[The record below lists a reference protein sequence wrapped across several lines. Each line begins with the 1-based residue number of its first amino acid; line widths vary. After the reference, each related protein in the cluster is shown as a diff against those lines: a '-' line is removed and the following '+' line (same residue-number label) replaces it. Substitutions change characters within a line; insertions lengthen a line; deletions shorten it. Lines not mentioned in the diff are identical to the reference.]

1 MIFAIVGGAFMP
13 RLQGAMI
20 DGEGMTIAGQMLES
34 VRYSF
39 FLPLGCFVVIAV
51 FGFAVALFPPKWQ
64 QRVEARKR
72 FISQNHVYW

>member
-1 MIFAIVGGAFMP
+1 MP

-39 FLPLGCFVVIAV
+39 FLPLGCFVVIAA
-51 FGFAVALFPPKWQ
+51 FGFAVALFPPKMAA
-64 QRVEARKR
+64 EG
-72 FISQNHVYW
+72 